1 MARTTNTFKRT
12 HCLCTFFSM
21 NHSTLSCLSLQY
33 SPDCISCLSNSLFSS
48 QNLNQSTRAFL
59 PSSFTFSPHHQS
71 IFACFLYP
79 FLPTPLQWRTFL
91 LYSFIPAFG
100 WPSHPPSHQWNWYA
114 TPSLTRQ
121 TSIAKF
127 LVCLYKNI
135 SYSCWHKIA
144 YAALLR
150 RLCTR
155 TMSQNFPARL
165 PSTCPCA
172 LLITTVRICSRNF
185 I

>member
-33 SPDCISCLSNSLFSS
+33 SPDCISCLSHSLFSS
-48 QNLNQSTRAFL
+48 QNLNQSTKASL

-71 IFACFLYP
+71 IFACFVYP

-127 LVCLYKNI
+127 LVCLYKI
-135 SYSCWHKIA
+135 FLTLAGTRSLTRHYSDGYVHA
-144 YAALLR
+144 
-150 RLCTR
+150 
-155 TMSQNFPARL
+155 P
-165 PSTCPCA
+165 
-172 LLITTVRICSRNF
+172 
-185 I
+185 